1 MTVFW
6 PSRNLH
12 IISLSIFL
20 SNTTALAEIGCLHQR
35 LWRYNLVIIFL
46 FRFIN
51 FCFLVYVID
60 SHSSWR
66 VWQRPT
72 TITRGY
78 TYSRRFDQRLDSIST
93 FGNLLNYPS
102 IFCQFLTM
110 FSPCLFFFP
119 VRAYSIWCIV
129 DRKYTSFL
137 SRYRSIITLP
147 LLLKDLSHAWDFRY
161 ANFEAAWFGP
171 SLLYHKVLFLCFPN
185 VERAWG

>member
-1 MTVFW
+1 M
-6 PSRNLH
+6 
-12 IISLSIFL
+12 L

-35 LWRYNLVIIFL
+35 LWRYNLAIIFL

-78 TYSRRFDQRLDSIST
+78 TYSRRFDQRLDSISK

-110 FSPCLFFFP
+110 FSPCLFFCP

-147 LLLKDLSHAWDFRY
+147 LLLKALSPRLRLSLRKLQGSMTRSFRAVPHAAVPLLSKCWK
-161 ANFEAAWFGP
+161 
-171 SLLYHKVLFLCFPN
+171 SLRLVYQLSMYT
-185 VERAWG
+185 W